1 MDILDIF
8 IVPNLANFGDYDFT
22 LVKAVAPILYSLSS
36 PTTDRWQLRLIIY
49 DLPLAFSVE

>member
-36 PTTDRWQLRLIIY
+36 PTTDR
-49 DLPLAFSVE
+49 